1 VAIFQMILFFF
12 MGRPMHSDLAKAPQ
26 GTATELHRQ
35 GTFNAK
41 KRVANS
47 GRALIGAKHAQRSRG
62 GQAAW
67 PVQVI
72 AVCATISPST
82 E

>member
-1 VAIFQMILFFF
+1 MQGTTEKWVVIGNQDFVCGHFSNDPVFF

-41 KRVANS
+41 N
-47 GRALIGAKHAQRSRG
+47 ALQI
-62 GQAAW
+62 QAA
-67 PVQVI
+67 P
-72 AVCATISPST
+72 
-82 E
+82 